1 MATTVAEIFDCPIIL
16 FSPSGPL
23 FHLSWAGS
31 RIYNPSLIPLP
42 TASFSEP
49 MSLKQRLQNHILLWT
64 SVPMVDWI
72 GERIQDQAKE
82 ILKIYLPYPTVS
94 IAKRSSIVLSSS
106 HPVTHG
112 SWQYPLNVVQVS
124 GMSLRK
130 PKRLP
135 KHLEDIISEA
145 KNDVILVSFGS
156 EIKPNMMPPQKLQ
169 VSSYYLKKSTLRVLE
184 SFDHRE
190 GPTSPI
196 LLFSKQFQ

>member
-1 MATTVAEIFDCPIIL
+1 MATTVAEIFNCPIIL

-23 FHLSWAGS
+23 FHFSWAES

-49 MSLKQRLQNHILLWT
+49 MSLKQRLQNHILLLT
-64 SVPMVDWI
+64 SVPMVNWI

-82 ILKIYLPYPTVS
+82 ILKIDLPHPTVS

-112 SWQYPLNVVQVS
+112 SWQYPANVIQVS
-124 GMSLRK
+124 GMTLKKPSSL
-130 PKRLP
+130 PN
-135 KHLEDIISEA
+135 HLEDIISAA

-156 EIKPNMMPPQKLQ
+156 EIKPDMMPPEKLQ
-169 VSSYYLKKSTLRVLE
+169 VSVNYIFAGGPLE
-184 SFDHRE
+184 VA
-190 GPTSPI
+190 
-196 LLFSKQFQ
+196 